1 MGGRVKAGD
10 RTACTTI
17 YRRENTTM
25 SQSAIQMMDEFQHIR
40 EALEEHL
47 SSINE
52 NTTEIQALFDYLQE
66 MEIRVEKMCQRLD
79 NLQLCFGQPLQKPTV
94 EPLDQLEKKVFLV
107 MYTETMPLS
116 YEEIS
121 ANARVPS
128 GLVPECISSLIDKGV
143 PLLRSLV
150 NNQLFFKL
158 SPSFKELQA
167 KENLVNLSLH
177 SFLE

>member
-1 MGGRVKAGD
+1 MV
-10 RTACTTI
+10 
-17 YRRENTTM
+17 
-25 SQSAIQMMDEFQHIR
+25 DEFQHIR

-47 SSINE
+47 SAIND
-52 NTTEIQALFDYLQE
+52 NTGEIQALFDYLQE
-66 MEIRVEKMCQRLD
+66 MEIKVEKMCHRLD
-79 NLQLCFGQPLQKPTV
+79 NLQLCQGQPLEKPSIS
-94 EPLDQLEKKVFLV
+94 PLNQLEKKVFLV

-121 ANARVPS
+121 AKARVPS
-128 GLVPECISSLIDKGV
+128 TLVPECISSLIDKGV

-150 NNQLFFKL
+150 NTQLFFKL